1 MILSITQKK
10 EGSKKRKTNV
20 ASEDDVSLQ
29 VFTTKED
36 TKKTELAKDSS
47 TSTMT
52 KKESLQVQ
60 PSVENSLL
68 SMQDTL
74 NSPNTGTF
82 HLLDIIGM
90 HYRRKEVLHMHSI
103 TSHLIIISLFY
114 VSS

>member
-29 VFTTKED
+29 VWTIKED
-36 TKKTELAKDSS
+36 AKKELAKDSS

-90 HYRRKEVLHMHSI
+90 HYRHKEVLHMHSI